1 MEGYRGKKIVQGS
14 KIPKPKTSL
23 LCKAR
28 SISNISTIQDS
39 QTASSQ
45 PLTSMKQN
53 LDRTNSQLENHASE
67 IFSLEE
73 MICEM
78 QEKIETGK
86 PKSSEEF
93 EELKAEKDML
103 YVQVIE
109 LKTEKK
115 IISEKAEKES
125 LISQHQIENLER
137 KIKEMETDLNQL
149 STEYKQEQLAN
160 IARLQEKNLLTSKIE
175 TLVSELE
182 TTCWRSWLP
191 PYCPSVHCKI

>member
-86 PKSSEEF
+86 TNSNDEF

-109 LKTEKK
+109 LKAEKK

-125 LISQHQIENLER
+125 LINQHKIENMER
-137 KIKEMETDLNQL
+137 NIKEMEKALNQL
-149 STEYKQEQLAN
+149 TTEYKQEQLEN
-160 IARLQEKNLLTSKIE
+160 TARMQEK
-175 TLVSELE
+175 
-182 TTCWRSWLP
+182 TCSLRKLKLWFLN
-191 PYCPSVHCKI
+191 

>member
-1 MEGYRGKKIVQGS
+1 
-14 KIPKPKTSL
+14 
-23 LCKAR
+23 
-28 SISNISTIQDS
+28 
-39 QTASSQ
+39 
-45 PLTSMKQN
+45 MKQN

-86 PKSSEEF
+86 PNSSEEF

-125 LISQHQIENLER
+125 LISQHKIENLEKLR
-137 KIKEMETDLNQL
+137 KWKKL
-149 STEYKQEQLAN
+149 
-160 IARLQEKNLLTSKIE
+160 
-175 TLVSELE
+175 
-182 TTCWRSWLP
+182 
-191 PYCPSVHCKI
+191 